1 MKLEHFQKF
10 LDQINA
16 GAQENVKRGLKSN
29 GQMLNGTK
37 NKKRS
42 LLLSALAKELGMH
55 YLDHV
60 SKVSI
65 DPSLVEK
72 IPLSYL
78 KRRLFLPVQMEGKTL
93 LVLSP
98 DLLEPE
104 LKGELQ
110 AVFGAQEVKFIFC
123 EETNLIELLHG
134 LNRELNATP
143 DRLVAEISAQE
154 LEEIERT
161 SLELFSEEN
170 DAPVIK
176 IVNYVLDR
184 AVKTGASDVH
194 FEPYEDKVR
203 IRFRLDGILHDFL
216 TLPKTIHS
224 ALISRIKVMA
234 QLDIAEKRIPQDGR
248 IEVKVGSQEI
258 DLRVATLPT
267 IFGERVVLRLL
278 ERSVQIFNL
287 FELGME
293 KELLNQV
300 LELLKLTSG
309 IILVTGPTGSGKT
322 TTLYAMLNYL
332 NQTDKNI
339 LTVEDPVEYR
349 LEGIGQLQV
358 NPKTGLTF
366 ASALRSLV
374 RQDPDVI
381 LVGEIRDRETAEI
394 SVQAA
399 LTGHLVFAT
408 LHTND
413 AASAVVRLIDMGIEP
428 FLVSSAVKAVLSQRL
443 VRILCPKC
451 KQKYKPLPE
460 ERNYLN
466 LAPEDWLFQPQGCAH
481 CLHSGYKG
489 RTGIFELMVLSE
501 ELRGL
506 ILEEKNADLIK
517 RQGLKAGMQTLEQ
530 SGKQKVRQ
538 GLTSLSEVMRV
549 IRALD

>member
-1 MKLEHFQKF
+1 VKLEHFQKF